1 MKEVVVNKNDAGQRL
16 DKFLTKYT
24 QNMPQSMIYKS
35 IRKNCVKLNGKHIKD
50 AGYMLKAGDVLNLY
64 FKDEF
69 FPDLSKNEPFMSI
82 KPNIDIVYEDE
93 NIILINKKAG
103 VNVHTDDSGDTNTL
117 IEHLKAYL
125 WQKGEFEPQK
135 EQSFTPSLCNRIDR
149 NTQGIVIAAK
159 NAESLRI
166 MNEKIKNREIEKFYL
181 LIASGILEKKSA
193 RLSGYLFKDEKK
205 KTVYIS
211 KTPQKGA
218 KTVITDYRVLAEK
231 GGNSLVEAE
240 LLTGRTHQ
248 IRAHFASIGHPLLGD
263 GKYGSNKINR
273 GSGFSHQA
281 LCSYRLIFR
290 FKTDAGILSYL
301 NDREFEL
308 ENVDLVQKFYDMAKK

>member
-1 MKEVVVNKNDAGQRL
+1 
-16 DKFLTKYT
+16 
-24 QNMPQSMIYKS
+24 
-35 IRKNCVKLNGKHIKD
+35 
-50 AGYMLKAGDVLNLY
+50 MLKAGDILNLY

-69 FPDLSKNEPFMSI
+69 FPDHAVSEPFMSI

-93 NIILINKKAG
+93 NIILVNKPAG
-103 VNVHTDDSGDTNTL
+103 VNVHADDSGDTNTL

-125 WQKGEFEPQK
+125 WQKGEYNPQK
-135 EQSFTPSLCNRIDR
+135 EQSFTPALCNRIDR

-181 LIASGILEKKSA
+181 LIASGILPKKSG
-193 RLSGYLFKDEKK
+193 RLSGYIFKDEKK
-205 KTVYIS
+205 KIVYVS
-211 KTPQKGA
+211 NTPKKGA
-218 KTVITDYRVLAEK
+218 KTAVTDYRVIAEAN
-231 GGNSLVEAE
+231 GNSLVEAK

-290 FKTDAGILSYL
+290 FTTDAGILSYL
-301 NDREFEL
+301 NNREFKL
-308 ENVDLVQKFYDMAKK
+308 EDVDFLQQFQKTGL

>member
-1 MKEVVVNKNDAGQRL
+1 MKEVIVNKNDAGQRL
-16 DKFLTKYT
+16 DKFLSKYT
-24 QNMPQSMIYKS
+24 QNMPQAMLYKS

-50 AGYMLKAGDVLNLY
+50 VGYMLKAGDILNLY

-69 FPDLSKNEPFMSI
+69 FPDHAASEPFMSI

-93 NIILINKKAG
+93 NIILVNKPAG
-103 VNVHTDDSGDTNTL
+103 VNVHADDSGDTNTL

-125 WQKGEFEPQK
+125 WQKGEYNPQE
-135 EQSFTPSLCNRIDR
+135 EQSFTPALCNRIDR

-181 LIASGILEKKSA
+181 LIASGILPKKSG
-193 RLSGYLFKDEKK
+193 RLSGYIFKDEKK
-205 KTVYIS
+205 KIVYVS
-211 KTPQKGA
+211 NTPKKGA
-218 KTVITDYRVLAEK
+218 KTAVTDYRVIAEAN
-231 GGNSLVEAE
+231 GNSLVEAK

-290 FKTDAGILSYL
+290 FTTDAGILSYL
-301 NDREFEL
+301 NNREFKL
-308 ENVDLVQKFYDMAKK
+308 EDVDFLQQFQKTGL